1 MNNEAKARVTVIGAG
16 MAGTEA
22 AWQLA
27 NRGIRVKL
35 YEMRPINS
43 TPAHHT
49 DKFAELVCS
58 NSLRSNQLENAV
70 GLLKEEMR
78 KLGSLIMECADKNA
92 LPAGGALAVDRE
104 KFSQMVTDKI
114 KNHPDIEVV
123 NEEIVDIPVDDH
135 IIIATGPLTSDKLIS
150 SIQRLTESKHL
161 YFYDAAAPIVTTDS
175 IDFEKVFKASRYG
188 KGESDYINCP
198 MNEEEYNRFQS
209 ELVQAEVVPIKEF
222 EKEVVF
228 EGCMPVETMAKR
240 GAMTLLFGPLKPV
253 GLADPR
259 TGEQPYAVVQLR
271 QDNKEGTLY
280 NIVGFQT
287 HLKWGEQK
295 RVFSMI
301 PGLLNAEFV
310 RYGVMHRNTFI
321 HSPKLLKATL
331 QLQKYPNIMFAGQVT
346 GVEGYIESASSGL
359 VAGINM
365 ARIVMGKEPLV
376 FPETTAHGALCHY
389 ITDETNK
396 NFQPMN
402 VNFGIF
408 PRLGYKIRNKIEKN
422 AKYAERALADL
433 EIFID
438 NALRS

>member
-27 NRGIRVKL
+27 NRGIRVRL

-259 TGEQPYAVVQLR
+259 TSEQPYAVVQLR

-301 PGLLNAEFV
+301 PGLQNAEFV

-438 NALRS
+438 NAL